1 MIIVVGVILASV
13 LLGTVVGTGTSF
25 WVLTGMLKVLDS
37 RLLTKLALL
46 VVVSFA
52 NVFEVN
58 NNEEGMEVEEEEAL
72 EI

>member
-13 LLGTVVGTGTSF
+13 LLGTVVGTGTSS

>member
-1 MIIVVGVILASV
+1 
-13 LLGTVVGTGTSF
+13 
-25 WVLTGMLKVLDS
+25 MLKVLDS